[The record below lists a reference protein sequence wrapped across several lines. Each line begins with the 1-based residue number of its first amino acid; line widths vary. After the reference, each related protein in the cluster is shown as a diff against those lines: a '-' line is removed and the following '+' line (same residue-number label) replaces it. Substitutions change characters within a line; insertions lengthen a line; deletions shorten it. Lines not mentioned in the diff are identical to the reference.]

1 MLETTLSSLAGVPAF
16 LTYFV
21 LAIVL
26 MLIFIRIYTWVT
38 PHDELALIRQNNS
51 AAALAFGG
59 ALVGFSLPLS
69 SAITNSLSLLDC
81 ALWGAIALI
90 VQVLTFFVL
99 RVTLNQLP
107 ERITQ
112 GEMAAG
118 ILSAATAI
126 SVGFINSASMTY

>member
-38 PHDELALIRQNNS
+38 PHDELALIRKNNS

-107 ERITQ
+107 ERISQ

-118 ILSAATAI
+118 IISAATAI

>member
-16 LTYFV
+16 LAYFV
-21 LAIVL
+21 LAIL
-26 MLIFIRIYTWVT
+26 MLLIFIRIYTWVT
-38 PHDELALIRQNNS
+38 PHDELALIRENNS
-51 AAALAFGG
+51 AASLAFGG
-59 ALVGFSLPLS
+59 ALIGFSLPLS

-81 ALWGAIALI
+81 ALWGSIALA

-99 RVTLNQLP
+99 RVVLEKLP

-118 ILSAATAI
+118 IISAVTAM
-126 SVGFINSASMTY
+126 SVGFINAASMSY

>member
-16 LTYFV
+16 LAYFTLAVV
-21 LAIVL
+21 LV
-26 MLIFIRIYTWVT
+26 LIFIRLYTWVT
-38 PHDELALIRQNNS
+38 PHDELALIRDNNT

-69 SAITNSLSLLDC
+69 SAIINSLSLLDC

-99 RVTLNQLP
+99 RVTLKQLP

-112 GEMAAG
+112 GETAAG

-126 SVGFINSASMTY
+126 SVGLINAASMSY

>member
-16 LTYFV
+16 LTYFS
-21 LAIVL
+21 LAVFQV
-26 MLIFIRIYTWVT
+26 LIFIRLYTWVT
-38 PHDELALIRQNNS
+38 PHDELALIRDNNS

-59 ALVGFSLPLS
+59 ALIGFSLPLS
-69 SAITNSLSLLDC
+69 SAIIHSLSLLDC
-81 ALWGAIALI
+81 AVWGAIALI

-99 RVTLNQLP
+99 RVFLQGLP
-107 ERITQ
+107 ERIMQ

-126 SVGFINSASMTY
+126 SVGLINAASMSY

>member
-21 LAIVL
+21 LAMFL
-26 MLIFIRIYTWVT
+26 LLIFIRIYTWVT
-38 PHDELALIRQNNS
+38 PHDELALIKGNNS

-59 ALVGFSLPLS
+59 ALIGFSLPLS
-69 SAITNSLSLLDC
+69 SAITHSLSLLDC
-81 ALWGAIALI
+81 ALWGSIALI
-90 VQVLTFFVL
+90 VQILTFFVL
-99 RVTLNQLP
+99 RVVLTQLP

-118 ILSAATAI
+118 IISAASAI
-126 SVGFINSASMTY
+126 SVGFINAASMSY

>member
-1 MLETTLSSLAGVPAF
+1 MLETTLTSLAGVPAF
-16 LTYFV
+16 LAYFI

-26 MLIFIRIYTWVT
+26 VLIFIRLYTWVT
-38 PHDELALIRQNNS
+38 PHDEMALIRENNS
-51 AAALAFGG
+51 SAALAFGG
-59 ALVGFSLPLS
+59 ALIGFSLPLS

-99 RVTLNQLP
+99 RVSLKQLP

-112 GEMAAG
+112 GETATG
-118 ILSAATAI
+118 VLSAATAI
-126 SVGFINSASMTY
+126 SVGFINAACMSY